1 MQVHSKEPFSQTK
14 VIQSAFFSHSR
25 FFFFFNMNDYTRHPL
40 RVFTSKGLILRK
52 IFILRN
58 MSQNGTKKTDV
69 KANKE
74 ESRCLDSLMLIL
86 LERGGLVL

>member
-1 MQVHSKEPFSQTK
+1 
-14 VIQSAFFSHSR
+14 
-25 FFFFFNMNDYTRHPL
+25 MNDYTRHPL
-40 RVFTSKGLILRK
+40 RVYTSEGLISRK

-58 MSQNGTKKTDV
+58 MSQNGAKKKKTDV

-86 LERGGLVL
+86 LREGVRYCERVTLMGGALQ